1 MLGCCH
7 LQFIRSAVH
16 LEPDIAFNSFSNPPF
31 LQFIRSAN
39 ALLRR
44 VGSRFEG
51 KNRYP
56 NASKARQ
63 IQHGARRW
71 ALGSTREPPEKQT
84 RAIRKTTSNAET
96 ANFLSFS
103 FSPHLVALSGLVS
116 FAVKS

>member
-56 NASKARQ
+56 KASKGRQ

-71 ALGSTREPPEKQT
+71 ALGSTREPPEKQGT
-84 RAIRKTTSNAET
+84 RSFDRVLQGWSVRRTSSVYPRISIAVLIASAIS
-96 ANFLSFS
+96 S
-103 FSPHLVALSGLVS
+103 V
-116 FAVKS
+116 